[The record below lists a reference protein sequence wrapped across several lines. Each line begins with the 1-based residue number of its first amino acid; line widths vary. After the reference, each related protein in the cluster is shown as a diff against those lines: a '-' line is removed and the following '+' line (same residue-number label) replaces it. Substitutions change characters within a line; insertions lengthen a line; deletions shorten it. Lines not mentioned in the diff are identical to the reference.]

1 MYKYHYAERPKH
13 ERTEIT
19 AETEVPAPI
28 SKEQR
33 LKNPDRPEFDAKM
46 KTLDAQIEAARN
58 KIQTLIQK
66 KRDTIEGGKMKGTTM
81 TFKDFF
87 KTRIDELKAIRA
99 QKNEIE
105 TQKNKI
111 SDKIEVLQAERANL
125 QKTLPQKR
133 EEQDPINVQ
142 KVIEDMQKRYETT
155 TLKPAEE
162 KKMLADMKKL
172 KESIP
177 FANRLL
183 EIKPAMDALY
193 EQRKVLQSSINVF
206 KGEIDSKSAE
216 LDAVRK
222 EQDEAREQRD
232 DIKQQLDKFSADIDK
247 VKEDLNKFYAQKDE
261 LREEFHKQKLE
272 FEIELELI
280 RHTEWI
286 TREKER
292 LVARDTV
299 KQERLTAR
307 K

>member
-1 MYKYHYAERPKH
+1 
-13 ERTEIT
+13 
-19 AETEVPAPI
+19 
-28 SKEQR
+28 
-33 LKNPDRPEFDAKM
+33 
-46 KTLDAQIEAARN
+46 
-58 KIQTLIQK
+58 
-66 KRDTIEGGKMKGTTM
+66 
-81 TFKDFF
+81 
-87 KTRIDELKAIRA
+87 
-99 QKNEIE
+99 
-105 TQKNKI
+105 
-111 SDKIEVLQAERANL
+111 
-125 QKTLPQKR
+125 
-133 EEQDPINVQ
+133 
-142 KVIEDMQKRYETT
+142 MQKRYETT

-292 LVARDTV
+292 LVTRDTV